1 MIYAKILPSTPDGPG
16 PSSVRVNRKAFFMRH
31 SLMGWAALIVL
42 LFGIPFTVCCQ
53 LPKTEYERSSVYN
66 LNSIKVVMKDGAS
79 MSGLV
84 VQADT
89 GKLTLKRYKNNTRK
103 FDLVPILYRDIDF
116 IKIRKRGAIGL
127 GVALGGLVGG
137 LVGGAMGNATE
148 PPNQYFMKGLHTAS
162 SATGGVILGA
172 IVGGG
177 LCGIKGKYPIHGDK
191 KLFNDFVLG
200 LQLYKQ

>member
-1 MIYAKILPSTPDGPG
+1 
-16 PSSVRVNRKAFFMRH
+16 MRH
-31 SLMGWAALIVL
+31 PLMGWIILMVSL
-42 LFGIPFTVCCQ
+42 LGTPSTVCGQ
-53 LPKTEYERSSVYN
+53 LPKSQYERSSVYN
-66 LNSIKVVMKDGAS
+66 LNSIKVVMKDGTS
-79 MSGLV
+79 KSGLV

-127 GVALGGLVGG
+127 GVALGGLIGG
-137 LVGGAMGNATE
+137 LVGGAIGNATE

-172 IVGGG
+172 IVGGV

-200 LQLYKQ
+200 LQMHKQ